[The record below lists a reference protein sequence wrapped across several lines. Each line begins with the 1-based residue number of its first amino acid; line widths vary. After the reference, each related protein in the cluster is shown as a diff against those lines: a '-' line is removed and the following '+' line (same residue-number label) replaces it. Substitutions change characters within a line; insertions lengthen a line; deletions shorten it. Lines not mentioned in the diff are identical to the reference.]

1 MYKKQ
6 ALDELFRSS
15 DMVVIHLPVTDETS
29 GMIVADLLSLM
40 KPDAIFVN
48 TARAVVVDRD
58 ALLDVVENDKIR
70 GAILD
75 VFNHEPPDEK
85 DYRLIRHPN
94 VLATP
99 HIAGATHEVEDHHV
113 GIMNRVL
120 GDDLDRK
127 RVV

>member
-1 MYKKQ
+1 
-6 ALDELFRSS
+6 
-15 DMVVIHLPVTDETS
+15 
-29 GMIVADLLSLM
+29 M

-113 GIMNRVL
+113 AIMNRVL
-120 GDDLDRK
+120 GDYFK
-127 RVV
+127 RDKKDIKQFVNRNELTVTLKEGS